1 MGDGGSPARGAS
13 DLRSAAARLG
23 PAGGLRPPD
32 PPPDPRARRWP
43 VAPVAGGAVAALLVV
58 LSLGSLAAVAWRAEG
73 WAALGPA
80 DWAAVRFTLLQ
91 AVLSAT
97 LSVLLAVPVA
107 RALARRTFPGRGV
120 LITLLG
126 APFILPTLVAVLGLL
141 AVFGRNGIVSQG
153 LGLLGL
159 PPLQIYGLT
168 GVVLAHVFFNLPL
181 ATRLLLQGWLAI
193 PSERFR
199 LAGALGFSRGAVFR
213 HLEWPMLREMAPG
226 AFLVIFLL
234 CLTSF
239 SVALTL
245 GGGPRATTVE
255 LAIYQAFRFDFDLS
269 KAALLALVQF
279 ALCAVA
285 AALALGVALPSGT
298 GAGLDRP
305 LARHDLRPGG
315 ALAGWDAVVIALA
328 ALFLLVPLAVLI
340 GRGAPMVAGLPAAV
354 WVAAA
359 RSVAVALVSVA
370 LCIGFALALALAIQR
385 ARGLAARGLETVGMI
400 ALAASP
406 LVIGTGL
413 FILVFPWVDPARL
426 ALPVT
431 ALVNAAMALPFA
443 LRAILPALRQA
454 EATQG
459 RLADHLGLTGSA
471 RLRLVILPRL
481 RRPMGFAAGLTGALS
496 MGDLGVIVLFAE
508 REGAT
513 LPLQLYRLMG
523 AYRSDDAA
531 GAAVLLLALAL
542 AIFWAFD
549 RGGRAHAAT

>member
-1 MGDGGSPARGAS
+1 M
-13 DLRSAAARLG
+13 
-23 PAGGLRPPD
+23 
-32 PPPDPRARRWP
+32 
-43 VAPVAGGAVAALLVV
+43 AVALVLV
-58 LSLGSLAAVAWRAEG
+58 TLSFGSLAAVGWRAEG
-73 WAALGPA
+73 WGALGPA
-80 DWAAVRFTLLQ
+80 DWAAVRFTLTQ
-91 AVLSAT
+91 ALVSAA
-97 LSVLLAVPVA
+97 LSVGLAVPVA
-107 RALARRTFPGRGV
+107 RALARRSFRGRGV

-141 AVFGRNGIVSQG
+141 AVFGRNGVASQV
-153 LGLLGL
+153 LGLFGL
-159 PPLQIYGLT
+159 PPLQIYGFV

-181 ATRLLLQGWLAI
+181 ATRLLLQGWLEV

-199 LAGALGFSRGAVFR
+199 LAAALGFSRRDVFR
-213 HLEWPMLREMAPG
+213 HLEVPMLREMVPG

-279 ALCAVA
+279 GLCAVA
-285 AALALGVALPSGT
+285 ALIALGVAVPTGFGT
-298 GAGLDRP
+298 GLDRG
-305 LARHDLRPGG
+305 LARPDLGRARG
-315 ALAGWDAVVIALA
+315 LMVWDAGMIALA
-328 ALFLLVPLAVLI
+328 ALFLLLPLAMILW
-340 GRGAPMVAGLPAAV
+340 RGVPHMAGLPPTV
-354 WVAAA
+354 WWAAA

-370 LCIGFALALALAIQR
+370 LCIGFALALALAVEATRGR
-385 ARGLAARGLETVGMI
+385 ALSRGLETVGMVS
-400 ALAASP
+400 LAASP

-413 FILVFPWVDPARL
+413 FIVVFPLVDPARL

-443 LRAILPALRQA
+443 LRALLPALRAA
-454 EATQG
+454 EAGHG
-459 RLADHLGLTGSA
+459 RLADHLGLTGWA
-471 RLRLVILPRL
+471 RLRLVLLPRL
-481 RRPMGFAAGLTGALS
+481 RRPMGFAAGLAGALS

-523 AYRSDDAA
+523 AYRSDDAS
-531 GAAVLLLALAL
+531 GAAVLLLGLSL
-542 AIFWAFD
+542 LIFWAFD
-549 RGGRAHAAT
+549 RGGRAHAAA

>member
-1 MGDGGSPARGAS
+1 MFRGI
-13 DLRSAAARLG
+13 LTSAARQGA
-23 PAGGLRPPD
+23 PLRGN
-32 PPPDPRARRWP
+32 RHGMVRG
-43 VAPVAGGAVAALLVV
+43 VAVAGGAVALVLMALSFG
-58 LSLGSLAAVAWRAEG
+58 SLGAVAWRAEG
-73 WAALGPA
+73 WRALGPA
-80 DWAAVRFTLLQ
+80 DWAAVRFTLVQ
-91 AVLSAT
+91 ALVSAG
-97 LSVLLAVPVA
+97 LSVALAVPVA
-107 RALARRTFPGRGV
+107 RALARRQFPGRGA

-126 APFILPTLVAVLGLL
+126 APFLLPTLVAVMGLL
-141 AVFGRNGIVSQG
+141 AVFGRNGIASQA
-153 LGLLGL
+153 LGILGL
-159 PPLQIYGLT
+159 PPLQIYGFV

-181 ATRLLLQGWLAI
+181 ATRLLLQGWLAV

-199 LAGALGFSRGAVFR
+199 LAAALGFSRRDVFR
-213 HLEWPMLREMAPG
+213 HLEAPMLREMVPG

-239 SVALTL
+239 AVALTL

-269 KAALLALVQF
+269 KAAVLALVQF

-285 AALALGVALPSGT
+285 ALVALGVAAPTGF

-305 LARHDLRPGG
+305 LLRPDLGG
-315 ALAGWDAVVIALA
+315 NRGPGRALAVWDGAMIGLA
-328 ALFLLVPLAVLI
+328 AVFLLVPLAMILW
-340 GRGAPMVAGLPAAV
+340 RGVPHLAGLPGAV
-354 WVAAA
+354 WWAAG
-359 RSVAVALVSVA
+359 RSVGVAMVSAA
-370 LCIGFALALALAIQR
+370 LCIGAALVLALAVEAT
-385 ARGLAARGLETVGMI
+385 RGAFSRGLEVVGMVS
-400 ALAASP
+400 LAASP

-413 FILVFPWVDPARL
+413 FIVVFPLMDPARL

-443 LRAILPALRQA
+443 LRAILPALRAA
-454 EATQG
+454 EASQG
-459 RLADHLGLTGSA
+459 RLADHLGLTGGA

-481 RRPMGFAAGLTGALS
+481 RRPMGFAAGLAGALS

-531 GAAVLLLALAL
+531 GAAVLLLGLSL
-542 AIFWAFD
+542 LIFWAFD

>member
-1 MGDGGSPARGAS
+1 MTGRIWP
-13 DLRSAAARLG
+13 L
-23 PAGGLRPPD
+23 AGGL
-32 PPPDPRARRWP
+32 
-43 VAPVAGGAVAALLVV
+43 AVALILLI
-58 LSLGSLAAVAWRAEG
+58 LSFGSLGAVAWRAEG
-73 WAALGPA
+73 WGGLGPA
-80 DWAAVRFTLLQ
+80 DWAAVRFTLTQ
-91 AVLSAT
+91 AVVSAVLSVA
-97 LSVLLAVPVA
+97 LAVPVA
-107 RALARRTFPGRGV
+107 RALARRRFPGRGL

-126 APFILPTLVAVLGLL
+126 APFILPTLVAVMGLL
-141 AVFGRNGIVSQG
+141 AVFGRSGVISAI
-153 LGLLGL
+153 LGWFGL
-159 PPLQIYGLT
+159 PPLQIYGFV

-199 LAGALGFSRGAVFR
+199 LAAALGFSRRDVFR
-213 HLEWPMLREMAPG
+213 HFEAPMLREMVPG
-226 AFLVIFLL
+226 ALLVIFLL

-239 SVALTL
+239 AVALTL

-279 ALCAVA
+279 GLCALA
-285 AALALGVALPSGT
+285 AALALGVALPSGF

-305 LARHDLRPGG
+305 VIRHDMGRTPGL
-315 ALAGWDAVVIALA
+315 ALWDGVMIGLA
-328 ALFLLVPLAVLI
+328 AAFLLLPLGMIVL
-340 GRGAPMVAGLPAAV
+340 RGLPLVAGLPAPV
-354 WVAAA
+354 WMAAG
-359 RSVAVALVSVA
+359 RSVAVALASVL
-370 LCIGFALALALAIQR
+370 LCIGFALALGLAIER
-385 ARGLAARGLETVGMI
+385 AGGVVSRGLEVVGMVS
-400 ALAASP
+400 LAASP

-413 FILVFPWVDPARL
+413 FILTFPLVDPARL

-454 EATQG
+454 ESSQG
-459 RLADHLGLTGSA
+459 RLADHLGLTGWT

-481 RRPMGFAAGLTGALS
+481 RRPLGFAAGLAGALS

-531 GAAVLLLALAL
+531 GAAVLLLGLSL
-542 AIFWAFD
+542 LIFWAFD